1 MAMIKNLVSQS
12 LPLIIHQIFLLYVEY
27 LSSTY
32 RIYPFRR
39 ISKSTSS
46 FNINRLVTLAIQ
58 NSALTLIMHHSLVS
72 TPPSRAYSAA
82 TAVLLNEI
90 FKGTISLVI
99 AYARVDI
106 SSSYPSPYPLELSQ
120 GNASRWTLVSLPR
133 LRKLC
138 SDIFSPDCWK
148 LSIPAILYGTL
159 AFTLLRARVHI
170 RCSHSK

>member
-1 MAMIKNLVSQS
+1 MATIKNLASQI
-12 LPLIIHQIFLLYVEY
+12 LPLIIHQIFHQYVEY
-27 LSSTY
+27 LSSTSRSHPFL
-32 RIYPFRR
+32 RIFIYAC
-39 ISKSTSS
+39 SST
-46 FNINRLVTLAIQ
+46 NNRLVILAIQ

-90 FKGTISLVI
+90 FKGSISLVI

-120 GNASRWTLVSLPR
+120 VAGSRWALVSMPR
-133 LRKLC
+133 VRKLC

-148 LSIPAILYGTL
+148 LSIPAILYGTP
-159 AFTLLRARVHI
+159 AFTLVRPIPYFPCH
-170 RCSHSK
+170 